1 MYFILKRNE
10 RRHIN
15 DFRLALFSHVIC
27 LILKGSKVI
36 INKCNT
42 RRGQRLLRFKIV
54 SLAVKQKKN
63 DLDGSTTFVCKKTL
77 SG

>member
-54 SLAVKQKKN
+54 SLAVKQKK
-63 DLDGSTTFVCKKTL
+63 K
-77 SG
+77 